1 MNEAEKIELLKKHA
15 PVLCFTIGESFYPI
29 AVDEYIKE
37 CSLWVYEPGQ
47 VSHNVS
53 SQGTLTLENL
63 AEKQVEGIHKVNY
76 LKFIEPLNIAEL
88 AAYRLK
94 EGIGQETSIKH
105 FKPGSGRLA
114 RVGFLSRLIDAVFTI
129 SLLARGRVPG
139 DTATAAIQTYQK
151 MMRSDEQYQYYGRV
165 VEYGGWIALQYW
177 YFYPFNDWRSGFKGV
192 NDHEGDWEMACVYL
206 YRRDDGELEPAW
218 AACSNHDYEG
228 DDLRRHW
235 QDSELKLIDGHP
247 VLYTGAGSH
256 SNYFCNGEYI
266 AEAEISLLTGASRVV
281 ERVAAAWR
289 RMFNYQQDEFT
300 PPTRINL
307 FRIPF
312 VDYARGDGQAIGYK
326 QLNDWK
332 EPVLIDPMPDWVQK
346 YHGLWGFFARDPVA
360 GENAPAGPR
369 FNRNGSIRRAWY
381 DPFGWVGLDK
391 VPPPNEAR
399 RLLELRLLEI
409 EREQSELLG
418 KINTIQSQQYQAGIE
433 LTGVQDKFTLN
444 TQLGEMAENID
455 DHFSELRALKKTFAH
470 NELIAET
477 LKENLASL
485 DSLLMKNIRSHLVR
499 PPQPESGV
507 SIRFGKV
514 AELWSAVS
522 ISLMMVTVIA
532 LALFARQYL
541 GVGLGGLVVLI
552 LLIEAG
558 FKHSLLQF
566 TYRFTVLLSFIAAG
580 ILLVEFFW
588 PIIFVLV
595 FMASVY
601 ILWDNLAEI
610 FTK

>member
-1 MNEAEKIELLKKHA
+1 MNDAEKLELLKKHA
-15 PVLCFTIGESFYPI
+15 PVLRFTIGESFYPI
-29 AVDEYIKE
+29 AVEEYLQE
-37 CSLWVYEPGQ
+37 CSLWVYERGQ

-53 SQGTLTLENL
+53 GQGTLTLENL
-63 AEKQVEGIHKVNY
+63 AEKQVEGANKVNY
-76 LKFIEPLNIAEL
+76 LKFIEPLNITEL

-94 EGIGQETSIKH
+94 EGIGRETTKKH

-114 RVGFLSRLIDAVFTI
+114 RVGLLSRLIDAVFTI

-139 DTATAAIQTYQK
+139 DTATAAIQTYQG
-151 MMRSDEQYQYYGRV
+151 MMHTNEHYQYYGRV

-218 AACSNHDYEG
+218 AACSNHDFEG

-235 QDSELKLIDGHP
+235 QDSELTLIDGHP
-247 VLYTGAGSH
+247 VLYAGAGSH
-256 SNYFCNGEYI
+256 SNYFQGGEYI
-266 AEAEISLLTGASRVV
+266 ADAEIALLTGASRVI
-281 ERVAAAWR
+281 EKVAAAWR
-289 RMFNYQQDEFT
+289 QMFNYQQDQLS
-300 PPTRINL
+300 PHTRINL

-312 VDYARGDGQAIGYK
+312 VDYARGDGQAIGYGQK
-326 QLNDWK
+326 NDWK

-369 FNRNGSIRRAWY
+369 FNRNGTIRRAWY

-399 RLLELRLLEI
+399 RLLELRLLDI

-418 KINTIQSQQYQAGIE
+418 KINHIQSQQYQAGVE
-433 LTGVQDKFTLN
+433 LTGVQDKYTLN
-444 TQLGEMAENID
+444 TQLGEMVDNID
-455 DHFSELRALKKTFAH
+455 GHFSELRALKKTFAH
-470 NELIAET
+470 NELIVET
-477 LKENLASL
+477 LKENLVSL
-485 DSLLMKNIRSHLVR
+485 DSLLTKNLRSHLVR
-499 PPQPESGV
+499 PPQPETGGN
-507 SIRFGKV
+507 IRFGKV

-522 ISLMMVTVIA
+522 ISLMMVTVIV

-558 FKHSLLQF
+558 FKHRLLQF
-566 TYRFTVLLSFIAAG
+566 TYRITILLSFIAAG
-580 ILLVEFFW
+580 ILLYEFFW
-588 PIIFVLV
+588 PIVFVLV
-595 FMASVY
+595 FVASVY

-610 FTK
+610 FAK